1 MEEQAVKKRGWVKN
15 AAIIFLSILLVLTF
29 FSQTIL
35 NRSLPEVSTASVTSD
50 SINAKIRGNGT
61 VTAGDTYE
69 VVLEE
74 TRTIQAV
81 YAKVGDMVAVGD
93 VLFLLADTDST
104 ELSNA
109 QDRLAEAKR
118 AYQSALIDMGG
129 TDYARENRQ
138 IQKYREALAE
148 AQAAAAAG
156 AVTIEEVNQAA
167 SNLKEAQ
174 RVQKELN
181 KQLTETKTTLSE
193 ATTALET
200 LESSEGSYAKKLDA
214 KAEEVSDL
222 EDALWDLE
230 HNPLTRPDGFDK
242 KIFTEDGLARKKIE
256 YSNYW
261 NANRDVL
268 DSLRKK
274 AEALLNGTV
283 IDDTPVTEEDDDAD
297 TETGSEDNE
306 ETGTN
311 DKGSD
316 SSVGGTVTTPSA
328 SKGATYD
335 EKVLRQMK
343 ALSAAYE
350 DTSLGENYRATADE
364 HDAFEKLW
372 EKYKLIQA
380 IETWLDAGG
389 STQKLIDAKTKEI
402 EAAEEELDE
411 LNAELR
417 AVQKE
422 LAYQQGTVSTLQWNY
437 DLLESNKEQQD
448 EAVTA
453 FQETYDDLKDK
464 YDSYELLQDAVEDA
478 QDTLENALFDLAQQK
493 EDDGKQAA
501 KDQLSLQAQKDEI
514 AKLEAEVAEWQ
525 AKSVGAEVTARSA
538 GIISSVNAVA
548 GREATPG
555 SALATIEMVDRGYTL
570 AFSVTKEQA
579 QRVRLG
585 DKAEITNYW
594 WGSGIEA
601 TLTQIIPDENN
612 PAANKKLVFTLTGD
626 VSSGDNLTLSIGE
639 KSANYD
645 SVIPSSALRTD
656 SNGTFVLVMTAK
668 STPLGNRYTATRVD
682 VRVLAQDDTKTAVS
696 GLSYGDFVITTS
708 SKPLDAGMQVR
719 MVDNA
724 T

>member
-50 SINAKIRGNGT
+50 AINAKIRGSGT

-81 YAKVGDMVAVGD
+81 YAKVGDSVAVGD
-93 VLFLLADTDST
+93 VLFLLADKDST
-104 ELSNA
+104 ELTNA
-109 QDRLAEAKR
+109 QERLADAKR
-118 AYQSALIDMGG
+118 SYQSALIDMGG

-156 AVTIEEVNQAA
+156 AVTVEEVNQAA
-167 SNLKEAQ
+167 ANLKEAQ

-181 KQLTETKTTLSE
+181 KTITETDKAVSE
-193 ATTALET
+193 AESALAEYQST
-200 LESSEGSYAKKLDA
+200 IKSLENSAAQLEKELEGYEDELARLRRGDSYDQRDLDEAQSALADARRDYANCWSQNQAALDA
-214 KAEEVSDL
+214 
-222 EDALWDLE
+222 
-230 HNPLTRPDGFDK
+230 
-242 KIFTEDGLARKKIE
+242 
-256 YSNYW
+256 
-261 NANRDVL
+261 
-268 DSLRKK
+268 LRHK
-274 AEALLNGTV
+274 AEAIVGTT
-283 IDDTPVTEEDDDAD
+283 DED
-297 TETGSEDNE
+297 EII
-306 ETGTN
+306 
-311 DKGSD
+311 
-316 SSVGGTVTTPSA
+316 
-328 SKGATYD
+328 
-335 EKVLRQMK
+335 RQME
-343 ALSAAYE
+343 ALSDGWKNDAL
-350 DTSLGENYRATADE
+350 DDNHKATADE
-364 HDAFEKLW
+364 RSAFLLLKDKYDDLKDAEAEL
-372 EKYKLIQA
+372 EAVQA
-380 IETWLDAGG
+380 GLDSSLSVQESIDKCRDNIAETED
-389 STQKLIDAKTKEI
+389 Q
-402 EAAEEELDE
+402 LDE
-411 LNAELR
+411 VNAELR
-417 AVQKE
+417 TAQKNE
-422 LAYQQGTVSTLQWNY
+422 AYQQQVLDDAKWQQEM
-437 DLLESNKEQQD
+437 LENNKEQQD

-464 YDSYELLQDAVEDA
+464 YDSYERLQAAVEDA

-501 KDQLSLQAQKDEI
+501 KDQLNLQAQKDEI

-525 AKSVGAEVTARSA
+525 AKSVGTEVTAKSA

-579 QRVRLG
+579 QKVRLG

-594 WGSGIEA
+594 WGSGIDA

-682 VRVLAQDDTKTAVS
+682 VKVLAQDDTKTAVS

>member
-50 SINAKIRGNGT
+50 AINAKIRGSGT

-81 YAKVGDMVAVGD
+81 YAKVGDSVAVGD
-93 VLFLLADTDST
+93 VLFLLADKDST
-104 ELSNA
+104 ELTNA
-109 QDRLAEAKR
+109 QERLADAKR
-118 AYQSALIDMGG
+118 SYQSALIDMGG

-156 AVTIEEVNQAA
+156 AVTVEEVNQAA
-167 SNLKEAQ
+167 ANLKEAQ

-181 KQLTETKTTLSE
+181 KTITETDKAVSE
-193 ATTALET
+193 AESALAEYQST
-200 LESSEGSYAKKLDA
+200 VKSLENSAAQLEKELEGY
-214 KAEEVSDL
+214 
-222 EDALWDLE
+222 EDE
-230 HNPLTRPDGFDK
+230 
-242 KIFTEDGLARKKIE
+242 LARLRRGDSYDQRDLDE
-256 YSNYW
+256 AQSALADARRDY
-261 NANRDVL
+261 ANCWSQNQAAL
-268 DSLRKK
+268 DSLRHK
-274 AEALLNGTV
+274 AEAIVGTT
-283 IDDTPVTEEDDDAD
+283 DED
-297 TETGSEDNE
+297 EII
-306 ETGTN
+306 
-311 DKGSD
+311 
-316 SSVGGTVTTPSA
+316 
-328 SKGATYD
+328 
-335 EKVLRQMK
+335 RQME
-343 ALSAAYE
+343 ALSDGWKNDAL
-350 DTSLGENYRATADE
+350 DDNHKATADE
-364 HDAFEKLW
+364 RSAFLLLKDKYDDLKDAEAELEAVQEGLDSSLSLQESIDKCRDN
-372 EKYKLIQA
+372 IA
-380 IETWLDAGG
+380 ETED
-389 STQKLIDAKTKEI
+389 Q
-402 EAAEEELDE
+402 LDE
-411 LNAELR
+411 VNAELR
-417 AVQKE
+417 TAQKNE
-422 LAYQQGTVSTLQWNY
+422 AYQQQVLDDAKWQQEM
-437 DLLESNKEQQD
+437 LENSKEQQD
-448 EAVTA
+448 EAVSA

-464 YDSYELLQDAVEDA
+464 YDSYERLQDAVEDA

-501 KDQLSLQAQKDEI
+501 KDQLNLQAQKDEI

-525 AKSVGAEVTARSA
+525 AKSVGTEVTAKSA

-579 QRVRLG
+579 QKVRLG

-594 WGSGIEA
+594 WGSGIDA

-682 VRVLAQDDTKTAVS
+682 VKVLAQDDTKTAVS

>member
-50 SINAKIRGNGT
+50 AINAKIRGSGT

-81 YAKVGDMVAVGD
+81 YAKVGDTVAVGD
-93 VLFLLADTDST
+93 VLFLLADKDST
-104 ELSNA
+104 ELTNA
-109 QDRLAEAKR
+109 QESLADAKR
-118 AYQSALIDMGG
+118 SYQSALIDMGG

-156 AVTIEEVNQAA
+156 AVTVEEVNQAA
-167 SNLKEAQ
+167 ANLKEAQ

-181 KQLTETKTTLSE
+181 KTITETDKAVSE
-193 ATTALET
+193 AESALAEYQST
-200 LESSEGSYAKKLDA
+200 VKSLENSAAQLEKELEGY
-214 KAEEVSDL
+214 
-222 EDALWDLE
+222 EDE
-230 HNPLTRPDGFDK
+230 
-242 KIFTEDGLARKKIE
+242 LARLRRGDSYDQRDLDE
-256 YSNYW
+256 AQSALADARRDY
-261 NANRDVL
+261 ANCWSQNQAAL
-268 DSLRKK
+268 DSLRHK
-274 AEALLNGTV
+274 AEAIVGTT
-283 IDDTPVTEEDDDAD
+283 DED
-297 TETGSEDNE
+297 EII
-306 ETGTN
+306 
-311 DKGSD
+311 
-316 SSVGGTVTTPSA
+316 
-328 SKGATYD
+328 
-335 EKVLRQMK
+335 RQME
-343 ALSAAYE
+343 ALSDGWKNDAL
-350 DTSLGENYRATADE
+350 DDNHKATADE
-364 HDAFEKLW
+364 RSAFLLLKDKYDDLKDAEAEL
-372 EKYKLIQA
+372 EAVQ
-380 IETWLDAGG
+380 EGLD
-389 STQKLIDAKTKEI
+389 SSLSLQESIDKCRDNIA
-402 EAAEEELDE
+402 EAEDQLDE
-411 LNAELR
+411 VNAELR
-417 AVQKE
+417 TAQKNE
-422 LAYQQGTVSTLQWNY
+422 AYQQQVLDDAKWQQEM
-437 DLLESNKEQQD
+437 LENNKEQQD

-464 YDSYELLQDAVEDA
+464 YDSYERLQDAVEDA

-525 AKSVGAEVTARSA
+525 AKSVGTEVTAKSA

-579 QRVRLG
+579 QKVRLG

-594 WGSGIEA
+594 WGSGIDA

-682 VRVLAQDDTKTAVS
+682 VKVLAQDDTKTAVS